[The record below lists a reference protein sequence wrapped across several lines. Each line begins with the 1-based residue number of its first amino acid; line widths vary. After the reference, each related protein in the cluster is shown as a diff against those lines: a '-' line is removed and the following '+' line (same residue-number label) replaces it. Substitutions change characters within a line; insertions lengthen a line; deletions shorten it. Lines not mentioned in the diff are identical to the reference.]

1 MASHMA
7 QPGGAPLASLASH
20 SPGAEFSQMMVA
32 HVVSTESMAAP
43 TLGHSSRMDVPSHR
57 TTTLPSGFWV
67 TFAMRSS
74 GSPTAC
80 DRTRGVLAN
89 C

>member
-1 MASHMA
+1 MA

-43 TLGHSSRMDVPSHR
+43 TLGHSSRAWTSRATERRRCRQVLGHLRDALERFSHR
-57 TTTLPSGFWV
+57 
-67 TFAMRSS
+67 M
-74 GSPTAC
+74 
-80 DRTRGVLAN
+80 
-89 C
+89 